1 MNIGGVHLTR
11 IGSGDMLLEP
21 TRALDIG
28 NTAPL
33 LDGILACLQRERSQ
47 RMYYDLAEMAVI
59 DAAYLAW
66 LESLSRACRAINV
79 RIICIHMQPT
89 AAFGLATLLSE
100 PHSFET
106 ALDMQSLHCES

>member
-21 TRALDIG
+21 TRALDISD
-28 NTAPL
+28 ADPL
-33 LDGILACLQRERSQ
+33 LDDILACLQRERS
-47 RMYYDLAEMAVI
+47 RRLYYDLAELAVI

-66 LESLSRACRAINV
+66 LESLARACRAINV

-89 AAFGLATLLSE
+89 AAFGLASLLCE
-100 PHSFET
+100 PPSFET
-106 ALDMQSLHCES
+106 ALDMQMLRVEP